1 MLHVKRAREPSEI
14 IWENLETSQES
25 RTLRTALT
33 FGIMFILLIG
43 SILCLS
49 YAQV

>member
-1 MLHVKRAREPSEI
+1 MKRAREPSEI